1 MVVAFTL
8 ELLSSS
14 EQQQDPDLA
23 HQLQRVFQPGQ
34 GRLPVLEPELN
45 RLPVF
50 ALRLGRQPDLLLA
63 VSRL

>member
-8 ELLSSS
+8 ELLLSS
-14 EQQQDPDLA
+14 EQQQVLDPA
-23 HQLQRVFQPGQ
+23 FQRHLVLRLGQ
-34 GRLPVLEPELN
+34 GWAPVLEPGLN
-45 RLPVF
+45 WLPVF